1 MICINTYFR
10 FNRILLLSIGLWP
23 YKRTKLVE
31 FQAILILAFLIFC
44 ITYLFATF
52 AFTKCTPALV
62 INVLSI
68 ALLGIIYAFSYHS
81 FYVNVHTI
89 RWLMY
94 KLQHIYNDLK
104 DENEIAIVTKYG
116 NIAKRFTAIMM
127 LFEVCCV
134 ITILL
139 LTFLLQFLDT
149 TLLVDKSES
158 RYVMQKVIPKYFIGR
173 ESFLYLIIPSLFAS
187 ASIGGT
193 AVVATGMMFVTYL
206 KHTCGMFRIA
216 SYRIEKAM
224 MIKMLKNVNLEN
236 EIIIYKEIVHAVDIH
251 RKAVHFAMLVYS
263 TFKGLLCT
271 VTVVGVICL
280 SCNLYRLSETMS
292 RDGEIEQCYMHLL
305 ITITIFIIL
314 FISNSAGQ
322 EVTDYNNHV
331 FLTAYKVQWYV
342 APLHIQRLILFILQ
356 NGSKTFRPSI
366 IGLFS
371 FSIEIFASLTKASLS
386 YFTVIYSM
394 QQ

>member
-1 MICINTYFR
+1 
-10 FNRILLLSIGLWP
+10 
-23 YKRTKLVE
+23 
-31 FQAILILAFLIFC
+31 
-44 ITYLFATF
+44 
-52 AFTKCTPALV
+52 
-62 INVLSI
+62 
-68 ALLGIIYAFSYHS
+68 
-81 FYVNVHTI
+81 
-89 RWLMY
+89 MY

-134 ITILL
+134 ITVLL
-139 LTFLLQFLDT
+139 LTFLLQLLDT

-173 ESFLYLIIPSLFAS
+173 ESFLYLIIPTLFAS

-193 AVVATGMMFVTYL
+193 TVVATGTMLVSYI

-224 MIKMLKNVNLEN
+224 MINMLKNISLEN
-236 EIIIYKEIVHAVDIH
+236 EIIICKEIACAVDIH
-251 RKAVHFAMLVYS
+251 RQAVHFIMLVYS
-263 TFKGLLCT
+263 AFKGLLLG

-305 ITITIFIIL
+305 ITIAIFIIL
-314 FISNSAGQ
+314 FVSNYAGQ

-331 FLTAYKVQWYV
+331 FLTAYTVRWYV
-342 APLHIQRLILFILQ
+342 TPTYIQKMILFILQ
-356 NGSKTFRPSI
+356 NGTKPFCPSI
-366 IGLFS
+366 GGLFS
-371 FSIEIFASLTKASLS
+371 FSIELFATLTKASLS

>member
-127 LFEVCCV
+127 Y
-134 ITILL
+134 
-139 LTFLLQFLDT
+139 
-149 TLLVDKSES
+149 KSES

-371 FSIEIFASLTKASLS
+371 FSIEIFASVKNNYIYCMLRLTYCTYSTFGTNSIVQDILFE
-386 YFTVIYSM
+386 FTLYSS
-394 QQ
+394 

>member
-31 FQAILILAFLIFC
+31 LQAILILALLIGG

-68 ALLGIIYAFSYHS
+68 ALLVIIYAFSYHS
-81 FYVNVHTI
+81 FYVNAHT
-89 RWLMY
+89 
-94 KLQHIYNDLK
+94 HIYNDLK

-116 NIAKRFTAIMM
+116 NIANRITAIMM
-127 LFEVCCV
+127 LFAVCSV

-139 LTFLLQFLDT
+139 LTFLLQLLDT

-158 RYVMQKVIPKYFIGR
+158 RNVMQNYVMQVVPKFFIGR
-173 ESFLYLIIPSLFAS
+173 ESSLYLIIPVFIAS

-224 MIKMLKNVNLEN
+224 MINMLKNISLEN
-236 EIIIYKEIVHAVDIH
+236 EIIICKAIVRAVDIH
-251 RKAVHFAMLVYS
+251 RQAVHFIILVYS
-263 TFKGLLCT
+263 AFKGLLLG

-305 ITITIFIIL
+305 ITIAIFIIL
-314 FISNSAGQ
+314 FITNYAGQ

-331 FLTAYKVQWYV
+331 FLTAYTVRWYV
-342 APLHIQRLILFILQ
+342 TPTYIQKMILFILQ
-356 NGSKTFRPSI
+356 NGTKPFCPSI
-366 IGLFS
+366 AGLFS
-371 FSIEIFASLTKASLS
+371 FSIELFATLTKASLS
-386 YFTVIYSM
+386 YFTVIHSM